1 MELAEKL
8 RRLRQAEGIR
18 RGLWRTYTQQEVA
31 RAMRQEIGVS
41 ISQAYLSQLESGAR
55 VHLTSATREALARFY
70 HVHPGYLVSD
80 PPGMA
85 ALPDAAAPLDAN
97 LLEGVLTRLAEA
109 PDAER
114 VLRLLDAL
122 LRLPPATLAALERQA
137 GAPGAASDIPDTPH
151 SH

>member
-31 RAMRQEIGVS
+31 HAMRQEIGVS

-55 VHLTSATREALARFY
+55 IHLTSVTREALARFY

-85 ALPDAAAPLDAN
+85 GLPDAAAPLDAN
-97 LLEGVLTRLAEA
+97 LLEGILTRLANT
-109 PDAER
+109 PDPER

-122 LRLPPATLAALERQA
+122 LRLPPATLATLERQA
-137 GAPGAASDIPDTPH
+137 GVDGAAPDTPQPH
-151 SH
+151 